1 MQCRSFFFFFLS
13 VWNNFNCDVTCYC
26 LNVQKQRVKCVNI
39 PCSMV
44 LFFWGEGDA
53 TQQLMESQRCWTSSI
68 YCFRDCS
75 SNLYVVPFKIC
86 FPFSWNCIKFFSLSI
101 SILYITTH
109 LYKVFKFIYK
119 NVYIYFFVSLFD
131 FFFFFFLAVWNPDAA
146 KWTLLVAL
154 KDQ

>member
-1 MQCRSFFFFFLS
+1 MYRNKGL
-13 VWNNFNCDVTCYC
+13 
-26 LNVQKQRVKCVNI
+26 KCVNI

-86 FPFSWNCIKFFSLSI
+86 FPFSWNCIKFFFPLSI
-101 SILYITTH
+101 CLLYITTH

-119 NVYIYFFVSLFD
+119 MCIYIFFVSLLD
-131 FFFFFFLAVWNPDAA
+131 FFFFFCRMKPRCRQMDINSCI
-146 KWTLLVAL
+146 KGSVAL
-154 KDQ
+154 TNIALKAIL